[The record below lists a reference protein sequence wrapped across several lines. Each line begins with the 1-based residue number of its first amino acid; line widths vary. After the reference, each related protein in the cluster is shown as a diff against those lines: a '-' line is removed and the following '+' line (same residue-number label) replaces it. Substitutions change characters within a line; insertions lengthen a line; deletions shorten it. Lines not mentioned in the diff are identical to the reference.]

1 MLVIL
6 LGKMMRK
13 VFFGQLRAA
22 EMEVC
27 LFHSFNVLTIFNICL
42 VHLYIF
48 FKTDLIELWH
58 GGSKF
63 NFQFHETYIYPSPLR
78 ISMEII

>member
-1 MLVIL
+1 VLVIL

-27 LFHSFNVLTIFNICL
+27 LRRSFIVKVIFICEIHY
-42 VHLYIF
+42 VIAE
-48 FKTDLIELWH
+48 LIGL
-58 GGSKF
+58 
-63 NFQFHETYIYPSPLR
+63 
-78 ISMEII
+78 

>member
-27 LFHSFNVLTIFNICL
+27 LFHSFNVLMIFNICL
-42 VHLYIF
+42 AHLYIF
-48 FKTDLIELWH
+48 FKTDLIEL
-58 GGSKF
+58 
-63 NFQFHETYIYPSPLR
+63 
-78 ISMEII
+78 